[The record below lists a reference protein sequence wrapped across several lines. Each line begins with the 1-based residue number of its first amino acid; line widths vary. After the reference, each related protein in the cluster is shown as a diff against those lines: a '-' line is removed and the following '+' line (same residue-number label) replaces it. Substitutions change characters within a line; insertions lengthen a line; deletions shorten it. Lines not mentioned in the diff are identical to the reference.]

1 MDQMFKVPIR
11 NLFCLLSYV
20 NDMPEL
26 IESLNDVDEDLITY
40 DFIVNQF
47 IKEVEWLHRRG
58 FVKDYVEKQEV
69 TNRLAGRMLINESI
83 PYLVGRKPV
92 LVCEKDEYS
101 PDILLNQVMKSTL
114 QSICVNRYVKK
125 ETRKKSFMQLDYLHE
140 VGEIQLTKKVFS
152 QIYFGRQNVHYKR
165 MIHLAM
171 MLFEL
176 SLLSHKQ
183 GKWSLFSA
191 ELDEKALN
199 GIFEK
204 FLFHFYRIEQKDY
217 RVSSEVL
224 MWRLEGNTSFL
235 PQMKTDVSLTHQNGV
250 EKIII
255 DAKFYKNAFQ
265 ENFGKSTFHSHNMY
279 QLFTYLMHQKK
290 ELQLRGI
297 LIYPTN
303 GTVIDEKYQW
313 SENVWMEVM
322 TVDLDGSWKEIHR
335 RLMAVVDE
343 EHGTKKNEIQA
354 KIDEIFESVSIYPE
368 FTDEVIRIT
377 EYEWGQEIE
386 DFRVEYYV
394 GRRKYVF
401 HYPDELDVP
410 LEGYEVSDDKLE
422 QLENEVNYIKRM
434 MERGIGAK
442 EYYPLTEIKGNI
454 GGI

>member
-1 MDQMFKVPIR
+1 
-11 NLFCLLSYV
+11 V

-47 IKEVEWLHRRG
+47 IREVEWLHRRG

-69 TNRLAGRMLINESI
+69 TNRLGGRMLINESI
-83 PYLVGRKPV
+83 PYLVGRKPI

-114 QSICVNRYVKK
+114 QSICVNRFVKE
-125 ETRKKSFMQLDYLHE
+125 ETRKRSFMQMDYLHE

-165 MIHLAM
+165 MVHLAK

-224 MWRLEGNTSFL
+224 KWGLEGNSAFL
-235 PQMKTDVSLTHQNGV
+235 PQMKTDVSLSHKNGL

-255 DAKFYKNAFQ
+255 DAKFYKNVFQ

-297 LIYPTN
+297 LIYPMN
-303 GTVIDEKYQW
+303 GTDVDEKYQW

-322 TVDLDGSWKEIHR
+322 TVDLDGSWKEIYG
-335 RLMAVVDE
+335 RLIRVIDGDASVNKD
-343 EHGTKKNEIQA
+343 EIQA
-354 KIDEIFESVSIYPE
+354 KIDDIFKSITISPEYSTEI
-368 FTDEVIRIT
+368 IRIT
-377 EYEWGQEIE
+377 EYEWNRKMD
-386 DFRVEYYV
+386 DFKVEYFI
-394 GRRKYVF
+394 GNTKYVF
-401 HYPDELDVP
+401 HYPERLSSKLAD
-410 LEGYEVSDDKLE
+410 YEIREDRLE
-422 QLENEVNYIKRM
+422 QLEDELMYVKRM
-434 MERGIGAK
+434 FARGIGAK
-442 EYYPLTEIKGNI
+442 DYYPLTEIVR
-454 GGI
+454 

>member
-11 NLFCLLSYV
+11 NLFCMLSYV

-47 IKEVEWLHRRG
+47 IREVEMLHRRG

-69 TNRLAGRMLINESI
+69 TNRLGGRMLINESI
-83 PYLVGRKPV
+83 PYLVGRKPM

-114 QSICVNRYVKK
+114 QSICVNRYVKE
-125 ETRKKSFMQLDYLHE
+125 ETRKRSFMQLDYLHE
-140 VGEIQLTKKVFS
+140 VGEIQLSKKVFS
-152 QIYFGRQNVHYKR
+152 QIYFGRHNVHYKR
-165 MIHLAM
+165 VVHLAK

-191 ELDEKALN
+191 VLDEKALN

-204 FLFHFYRIEQKDY
+204 FLFHFYRIEQKNY

-224 MWRLEGNTSFL
+224 KWELQGNSAFL
-235 PQMKTDVSLTHQNGV
+235 PQMKTDVSLSHKNGL

-255 DAKFYKNAFQ
+255 DAKFYKNVFQ

-297 LIYPTN
+297 LLYPRN
-303 GTVIDEKYQW
+303 GTDVEEKYQW

-322 TVDLDGSWKEIHR
+322 TVDLDGSWKEICG
-335 RLMAVVDE
+335 RLISVINGDTSVNKDD
-343 EHGTKKNEIQA
+343 IQA
-354 KIDEIFESVSIYPE
+354 KIDGIFKSITISPEYSTEI
-368 FTDEVIRIT
+368 IRIT
-377 EYEWGQEIE
+377 DYEWNGKMD
-386 DFRVEYYV
+386 DFQVEYYI
-394 GRRKYVF
+394 GSTKYMF
-401 HYPDELDVP
+401 RYPERLNPELAA
-410 LEGYEVSDDKLE
+410 YEISEDRLE
-422 QLENEVNYIKRM
+422 QLENEVMYVKRM
-434 MERGIGAK
+434 MTRGIGAK
-442 EYYPLTEIKGNI
+442 DYYPLTEIVR
-454 GGI
+454 

>member
-1 MDQMFKVPIR
+1 MEQMFKVPIR

-47 IKEVEWLHRRG
+47 LREVDWLHRRG
-58 FVKDYVEKQEV
+58 FVEDYVEKQEV
-69 TNRLAGRMLINESI
+69 TNRLGGRMMINESI
-83 PYLVGRKPV
+83 PYLVGIKPM

-152 QIYFGRQNVHYKR
+152 QIYYGRHNVHYKR
-165 MIHLAM
+165 MIHLAK
-171 MLFEL
+171 MLFVL
-176 SLLSHKQ
+176 SLWSHKQ
-183 GKWSLFSA
+183 GEWSLFSA

-224 MWRLEGNTSFL
+224 KWGLEGNTAFL
-235 PQMKTDVSLTHQNGV
+235 PQMKTDVSLTHKNGQ

-255 DAKFYKNAFQ
+255 DAKFYKNVFQ

-303 GTVIDEKYQW
+303 GTDVDEKYQW

-322 TVDLDGSWKEIHR
+322 TVDLDGSWKEIYE
-335 RLMAVVDE
+335 RLIRVVQGE
-343 EHGTKKNEIQA
+343 ESKKIEQIQA
-354 KIDEIFESVSIYPE
+354 RIDEIFKGIEIRPE
-368 FTDEVIRIT
+368 YSTEVILIT
-377 EYEWGQEIE
+377 EYEWNGKMD
-386 DFRVEYYV
+386 DFRVEYFI
-394 GRRKYVF
+394 GSTKYVF
-401 HYPDELDVP
+401 HYPERVSPELAVYEISKDP
-410 LEGYEVSDDKLE
+410 LK
-422 QLENEVNYIKRM
+422 QFENEVMYVKRM
-434 MERGIGAK
+434 MARGIGAK
-442 EYYPLTEIKGNI
+442 EYYPLTEVVR
-454 GGI
+454 